1 MKSLLIASL
10 ALVMTSAT
18 SSVLAHAPG
27 SNGERPSM
35 PPEQTAWG
43 IGADEAAVDREVVIR
58 MDDKM
63 RFYPDHLDVAE
74 GETLKLVIH
83 NDGQLLH
90 ELVLG
95 TQEELEEHAEM
106 MEQFPNMEHDAPYMA
121 HVDPGQSQSIIWTF
135 NRAGRVEFACLLPGH
150 FQAGMKGG
158 VQVVSAHD
166 THH

>member
-1 MKSLLIASL
+1 
-10 ALVMTSAT
+10 
-18 SSVLAHAPG
+18 
-27 SNGERPSM
+27 
-35 PPEQTAWG
+35 
-43 IGADEAAVDREVVIR
+43 
-58 MDDKM
+58 M

-166 THH
+166 SHH